1 MIQAVVIG
9 TEGLGRKLLKRYN
22 VKVPRLLAIGVTVA
36 LQMWL
41 AHIFFFP
48 PCTDADMTGKVM
60 GGLLRNF
67 QAARAYAVKS

>member
-1 MIQAVVIG
+1 MG
-9 TEGLGRKLLKRYN
+9 LEGLGRKVTNKN
-22 VKVPRLLAIGVTVA
+22 NITVPTLLAIGITLS

-67 QAARAYAVKS
+67 QAVQALAVKP

>member
-1 MIQAVVIG
+1 MG
-9 TEGLGRKLLKRYN
+9 LEGLGRKVTKRYN
-22 VKVPRLLAIGVTVA
+22 ITVPMLLAIGITLS

-67 QAARAYAVKS
+67 QAVQALAVKP

>member
-1 MIQAVVIG
+1 MISI
-9 TEGLGRKLLKRYN
+9 EGPGRKLITRYN
-22 VKVPRLLAIGVTVA
+22 IAVPTLLAVGVTVA

-41 AHIFFFP
+41 AHILFFP

-67 QAARAYAVKS
+67 QALRALIMKS